1 MIRHRIHFFGNVQG
15 VGFRYTTCSVAQRFE
30 VTGFVRNCSNG
41 SVELVTEGESAEIE
55 RFLESLRN
63 RMGEHIEREESV
75 IEGAS
80 GVFGGFGI
88 R

>member
-1 MIRHRIHFFGNVQG
+1 MIRFRIHFFGNVQG
-15 VGFRYTTCSVAQRFE
+15 VGFRYTTCSAARGFE

-41 SVELVTEGESAEIE
+41 SVELVAEGESAEIE
-55 RFLESLRN
+55 RFLESLRD

-75 IEGAS
+75 MEVAS
-80 GVFGGFGI
+80 GEFGGFGI

>member
-1 MIRHRIHFFGNVQG
+1 MIRQRIHFFGNVQG
-15 VGFRYTTCSVAQRFE
+15 VGFRYTTCSVARGFE

-41 SVELVTEGESAEIE
+41 SVELVAEGESAEIE
-55 RFLESLRN
+55 RFLESLRD

-75 IEGAS
+75 VEGAS
-80 GVFGGFGI
+80 GEFGGFGI